1 MQCLLPD
8 RPCQTVDPARLLK
21 HPAHTPPYRGTAAPV
36 VPFDPAEDVT
46 TVAAEHDARQCVF
59 AAVKDLQE
67 MTGWSEG
74 TVQKL
79 FNDPKFPSA
88 NYGKTKVIEAHT
100 LIQFFAERHE
110 KEKERYWW

>member
-1 MQCLLPD
+1 MDYPRKDVLL
-8 RPCQTVDPARLLK
+8 
-21 HPAHTPPYRGTAAPV
+21 YRAYISSEPRFFTI
-36 VPFDPAEDVT
+36 
-46 TVAAEHDARQCVF
+46 
-59 AAVKDLQE
+59 KDLQE

-88 NYGKTKVIEAHT
+88 NYGKTKVIEAHA